1 MYFMSH
7 GHYFGSQMSRS
18 IDGRIMTSLNI
29 IARCL
34 MLYVMVLSSSTLHEI
49 TKHLR
54 RVPFCNVGW
63 DIKRELVRLGANDKE

>member
-1 MYFMSH
+1 
-7 GHYFGSQMSRS
+7 
-18 IDGRIMTSLNI
+18 
-29 IARCL
+29 

-63 DIKRELVRLGANDKE
+63 DIKRELVRLGVNDKE